1 MTSTLK
7 VFNNQLFAFA
17 QTLRTRFPE
26 NKDISLGLTGI
37 ETLINHNPKKNV
49 ELFTYYVY
57 RYRDRILEKDNSLL
71 DTDFIKENNFED
83 VEGGFDIMSNLRI
96 NWKQLDNDEKANIWK
111 YLLVLCKLT
120 DKYIAETVI
129 ITS

>member
-7 VFNNQLFAFA
+7 VFNNQLLAFA
-17 QTLRTRFPE
+17 KTLSTRFPE
-26 NKDISLGLTGI
+26 NKDLSLGLTGI
-37 ETLINHNPKKNV
+37 ETLIAHNPKKNM

-83 VEGGFDIMSNLRI
+83 VEGGFDIMSNLRK
-96 NWKQLDNDEKANIWK
+96 NCTFD
-111 YLLVLCKLT
+111 
-120 DKYIAETVI
+120 
-129 ITS
+129 